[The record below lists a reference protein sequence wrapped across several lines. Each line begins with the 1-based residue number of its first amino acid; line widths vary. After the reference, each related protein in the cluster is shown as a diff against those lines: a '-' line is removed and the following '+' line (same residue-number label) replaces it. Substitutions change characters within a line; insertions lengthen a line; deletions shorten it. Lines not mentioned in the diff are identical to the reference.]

1 MRILIFHGDLS
12 QPSGGE
18 VNARDW
24 AIGFK
29 ERGHKVS
36 MYSPRLGP
44 LAQQIR
50 EHGITVADD
59 PAALTDQPDVVMG
72 SGVNELACLIA
83 RFPRA
88 AGVQV
93 AQLWDHW
100 ATSPS
105 PLPQVVLHVAVDD
118 INFEMLANEYGVPRE
133 RIRLMYN
140 AVDMKRIVPRKES
153 LPPRARRMLVFAKNQ
168 SNYMPAIKQACASAG
183 IGVDFVGGWIGR
195 PVADP
200 LQIIHDYDIVFGSA
214 RTALEGAACGAAVI
228 VGDGRGLAGML
239 TTSNYDH
246 FRMHNFGREVL
257 TRPLTADLIKQEIDL
272 YDAHDAS
279 TVSDILRKSA
289 GLDQQLEQLEHV
301 FEDAKRLLAEANLTD
316 VEINRSMSAYLARH
330 LPRVAEGE
338 VSPRHRPIRQ
348 FLGLSPEQAIAALAQ
363 QTDVRFRDLDT
374 ELEVRSTRNNA
385 ELTERLRPLFALAD
399 SVERNRPLVR
409 VLHPIL
415 KMLRSMAPRKK

>member
-1 MRILIFHGDLS
+1 
-12 QPSGGE
+12 
-18 VNARDW
+18 
-24 AIGFK
+24 
-29 ERGHKVS
+29 
-36 MYSPRLGP
+36 
-44 LAQQIR
+44 
-50 EHGITVADD
+50 
-59 PAALTDQPDVVMG
+59 
-72 SGVNELACLIA
+72 
-83 RFPRA
+83 
-88 AGVQV
+88 
-93 AQLWDHW
+93 
-100 ATSPS
+100 
-105 PLPQVVLHVAVDD
+105 LPQVVLHVAIDD
-118 INFEMLANEYGVPRE
+118 INFEMLANEHGVPRE
-133 RIRLMYN
+133 RIRLVYN
-140 AVDMKRIVPRKES
+140 AVDMKRIVSRKAS
-153 LPPRARRMLVFAKNQ
+153 LPARARRMLVFAKNQ
-168 SNYMPAIKQACASAG
+168 SNYMPAIEQACASAG
-183 IGVDFVGGWIGR
+183 IDVDFVGGWIGR

-200 LQIIHDYDIVFGSA
+200 IQIIHDYDIVFGSA
-214 RTALEGAACGAAVI
+214 RTALEGTACGAAVI

-279 TVSDILRKSA
+279 TVSDIVRKSA

-316 VEINRSMSAYLARH
+316 VEINRSMSTYLARH

-338 VSPRHRPIRQ
+338 VSPRHRAIRQ
-348 FLGLSPEQAIAALAQ
+348 FLGLSSEQAIAALAH
-363 QTDVRFRDLDT
+363 QTDVRFRELDT

-399 SVERNRPLVR
+399 SVERNKPLVR